1 MTDVESV
8 LSKFKQKAVALNA
21 ASDSINDTIAAI
33 ERQLVEANA
42 GLEVWLTDAGAL
54 DETEEEQFTE
64 TESVQWTKTFLG
76 FAKLGPGVEGWHLAV
91 RPHTFVGEISYDGS
105 TPSEPEDTG
114 GGHATPL
121 SQASRQIRI
130 KALELLPTLIERLGK
145 AADEALK
152 TIEDAKRLIY

>member
-91 RPHTFVGEISYDGS
+91 RPHTFVGEISYDR
-105 TPSEPEDTG
+105 SEERTSE
-114 GGHATPL
+114 L
-121 SQASRQIRI
+121 QSRQQ
-130 KALELLPTLIERLGK
+130 
-145 AADEALK
+145 
-152 TIEDAKRLIY
+152 